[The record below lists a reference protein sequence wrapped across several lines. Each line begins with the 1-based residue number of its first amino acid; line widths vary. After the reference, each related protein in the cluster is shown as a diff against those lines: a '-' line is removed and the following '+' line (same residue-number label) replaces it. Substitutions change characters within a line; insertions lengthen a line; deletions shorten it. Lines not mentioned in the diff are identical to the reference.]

1 MSLSEE
7 EEYAP
12 LRATCEKLK
21 DLIENI
27 GTAKEMTSDNTNKL
41 KEVEKEIVSNT
52 SSLVDDHLQ
61 DKIIKIK
68 NRINPLMK
76 ETEELIA
83 KIKKRNLRL
92 EQRTTKK
99 LFSKRDRKKQNLE
112 G

>member
-1 MSLSEE
+1 
-7 EEYAP
+7 
-12 LRATCEKLK
+12 
-21 DLIENI
+21 
-27 GTAKEMTSDNTNKL
+27 NTNKL